1 MYNYLLFIHIIS
13 AVTAIVAI
21 TGYPVI
27 MSCVRTVEQAKF
39 GLRLLEKMAILS
51 KIGGILLLLTGLLF
65 GYQQTYLF
73 GELWYWLALA
83 IFCVILV
90 ILAVLLP
97 FGMKQ
102 QLELLHQSLGE
113 TLPEGYRRSRRRS
126 LRLEVIAN
134 FCVVISILLMVFKPF

>member
-13 AVTAIVAI
+13 AVTATIAV

-39 GLRLLEKMAILS
+39 GLRLLEKMAILP
-51 KIGGILLLLTGLLF
+51 KIGGILLLLTGLSF

-73 GELWYWLALA
+73 RELWYWLAVA

-97 FGMKQ
+97 SGMKQ
-102 QLELLHQSLGE
+102 QLALLQQTQGE
-113 TLPEGYRRSRRRS
+113 TLPEVYRRSRRRS

-134 FCVVISILLMVFKPF
+134 FCIVISILLMVFKPF

>member
-13 AVTAIVAI
+13 AVTAIIAV

-39 GLRLLEKMAILS
+39 GLRLLEKMAILP
-51 KIGGILLLLTGLLF
+51 KIGGTLLLLTGLSF

-73 GELWYWLALA
+73 RELWYWLAVA

-97 FGMKQ
+97 SGMKQ
-102 QLELLHQSLGE
+102 QLALLQQTQGE
-113 TLPEGYRRSRRRS
+113 NLPEVYRRSRRRS

>member
-13 AVTAIVAI
+13 AVTAIVAV

-39 GLRLLEKMAILS
+39 GLRLLEKMAILP
-51 KIGGILLLLTGLLF
+51 KIGGTLLLLTGLSF

-73 GELWYWLALA
+73 RELWYWLAVA

-97 FGMKQ
+97 SGMKQ
-102 QLELLHQSLGE
+102 QLALLQQTQGE
-113 TLPEGYRRSRRRS
+113 TLPEVYRRSRRRS

>member
-21 TGYPVI
+21 IGYPVI

-39 GLRLLEKMAILS
+39 GLRLLEKMAILP
-51 KIGGILLLLTGLLF
+51 KIGGILLLLTGISF

-73 GELWYWLALA
+73 QELWYWLSVV

-97 FGMKQ
+97 SGMKQ
-102 QLELLHQSLGE
+102 QLALLQQTQGE
-113 TLPEGYRRSRRRS
+113 TLPEAYRQSRRRS
-126 LRLEVIAN
+126 LRLEVTAN
-134 FCVVISILLMVFKPF
+134 VCVVLSILLMVFKPF

>member
-1 MYNYLLFIHIIS
+1 MYNFLLFIHIIS
-13 AVTAIVAI
+13 AVTAIVAV

-39 GLRLLEKMAILS
+39 GLKLLEKMAILP
-51 KIGGILLLLTGLLF
+51 KIGGTLLLLSGLLL

-73 GELWYWLALA
+73 KELWYWLSVA
-83 IFCVILV
+83 IFLVILI

-97 FGMKQ
+97 SGMKQ
-102 QLELLHQSLGE
+102 QLALLQQTQGDA
-113 TLPEGYRRSRRRS
+113 LPEVYRRSRRRS

-134 FCVVISILLMVFKPF
+134 FCVVISILLMVFKP

>member
-13 AVTAIVAI
+13 AVTAIVAVI
-21 TGYPVI
+21 GYPVI

-39 GLRLLEKMAILS
+39 GLRLLEKMAILP
-51 KIGGILLLLTGLLF
+51 KIGGILLLLTGLSF

-73 GELWYWLALA
+73 RELWYLLAVA

-90 ILAVLLP
+90 IFAVLLP
-97 FGMKQ
+97 SGMKQ
-102 QLELLHQSLGE
+102 QLALLEQTQGE
-113 TLPEGYRRSRRRS
+113 TLPEVYRRSRRRS

>member
-1 MYNYLLFIHIIS
+1 MYNLLLFIHIIS
-13 AVTAIVAI
+13 AFTAIVAV

-39 GLRLLEKMAILS
+39 GLKLLDKMAILPR
-51 KIGGILLLLTGLLF
+51 IGGTLLLLSGLLLGF
-65 GYQQTYLF
+65 QQTYLF
-73 GELWYWLALA
+73 RELWYWLSVA
-83 IFCVILV
+83 IFLVIFI

-97 FGMKQ
+97 TGMKQ
-102 QLELLHQSLGE
+102 QLALLQQTKGDA
-113 TLPEGYRRSRRRS
+113 LPEVYLRSRGRS